1 MTNFVSLPAEIP
13 NKGMYVSDEMD
24 PRAIPPGY
32 VVDCKNIEFNKDGC
46 RTRMGYEQYPVALGT
61 LDLMEGRTFTK
72 GADWSAQT
80 DDDIA
85 VAAIGGQFADQKFIL
100 DSKSTHDTLYYNLSS
115 TIDITKYKRLS
126 FYFYSD
132 QSLVAGAFNIILS
145 EETAASTETGV
156 SAGNT
161 VVIASEAYTTGSWTQ
176 YQLYIRDGSK
186 DYSDIDALKSVSIEF
201 DYAKTTATKYYA
213 FYDFQLDEGAT
224 VLPLADAITGVD
236 SFSQADDTKVLIG
249 HTHVGSFRF
258 DEGERTW
265 NLLHVAELCDCDI
278 DTIDDWSDDANC
290 TASISV
296 DRKHGTGAIK
306 IVYDGTAGAIATY
319 DPTLALDDS
328 GYEGASTT
336 HSLCLWIKS
345 SINQSANAIKIHVI
359 DDAAGDVAHTIADAL
374 TADTWKFVRI
384 DYVKST
390 SGTVDGITV
399 EDDSG
404 NAATVTVDSIYI
416 TKKLT
421 GTSADIVDSEAIG
434 DSLYW
439 CNGEDVVSLWSSGY
453 TRDYISDGDAPTT
466 CKVLQASP
474 HGDRLHLLN
483 GVIRGTRYYHAD
495 WWSAPGVDDGL
506 TTFTAA
512 GWKKMSDTADPI
524 VACLA
529 FEAGRDVI
537 HRRQTMW
544 ERLYI
549 GSDAITYTYRP
560 VEDGHG
566 CAAGKTARRCGS
578 SDIWLGWE
586 SVYLYDGQ
594 TTHDI
599 AESIASALTAGIDRD
614 NIGTSFATVD
624 VGKSCYYLHVPK
636 SGSSSPDSTW
646 AYNWK
651 YQTWSYYDYTDAFR
665 CGTEAVLP
673 YETNFKRWLDAVG
686 TYGEQTSRWL
696 QGGEPGFEQTL
707 LYGDSSGYIHKISNN
722 TVNDNGSAV
731 AAWVTVRSE
740 KFNTLELKDRH
751 IKCTFI
757 ASGSTVTVSHSPD
770 LGDTW
775 LNEKVV
781 TLTSSRKTY
790 EYFCN
795 TRARQI
801 TYRFKKTTVDD
812 HFRIYLWYP
821 TALPASSITDTTNYT
836 A

>member
-213 FYDFQLDEGAT
+213 FYDFQLDEGTT
-224 VLPLADAITGVD
+224 VLPLAAAITGVAG
-236 SFSQADDTKVLIG
+236 FAQADDTKVLIG
-249 HTHVGSFRF
+249 HTHLGSFKY
-258 DEGERTW
+258 DVGERTW
-265 NLLHVAELCDCDI
+265 NLLNVAELCDCDI
-278 DTIDDWSDDANC
+278 DTIGDWSDDANC

-306 IVYDGTAGAIATY
+306 IVYDGTAGATATY
-319 DPTLALDDS
+319 APTLNLNDDA
-328 GYEGASTT
+328 YDT

-345 SINQSANAIKIHVI
+345 SVNQTANYLKIHVVDSDTNVKIHSI
-359 DDAAGDVAHTIADAL
+359 DDAL

-384 DYVKST
+384 DYVRAAAT
-390 SGTVDGITV
+390 DHIINGILV
-399 EDDSG
+399 EDDTG
-404 NAATVTVDSIYI
+404 TAGTVTVDNICI
-416 TKKLT
+416 MKKRT
-421 GTSADIVDSEAIG
+421 GASTDIVDSAAVG
-434 DSLYW
+434 DALYW
-439 CNGEDVVSLWSSGY
+439 CNDVDVVSTWTTAY
-453 TRDYISDGDAPTT
+453 TEGYISGDTGVPTA

-483 GVIRGTRYYHAD
+483 VLTGGNRKYHYD
-495 WWSAPGVDDGL
+495 FWSDAGAL
-506 TTFTAA
+506 TTFSATSWNAL
-512 GWKKMSDTADPI
+512 SNSSDPI
-524 VACLA
+524 YACTA
-529 FEAGRDVI
+529 FEAGRDI
-537 HRRQTMW
+537 INRRETMW
-544 ERLYI
+544 ERLYV
-549 GSDAITYTYRP
+549 GSTSMTYTYRP
-560 VEDGHG
+560 VHGGHG
-566 CAAGKTARRCGS
+566 CASGPTARRCGDS
-578 SDIWLGWE
+578 LIWLGWD

-594 TTHDI
+594 ETHDI
-599 AESIASALTAGIDRD
+599 AETVASALIGGIDRD
-614 NIGTSFATVD
+614 NISTSFATID
-624 VGKSCYYLHVPK
+624 EGNCYYYLHVPK
-636 SGSSSPDSTW
+636 SGSTSPDSTW

-651 YQTWSYYDYTDAFR
+651 YQTWSYYEYTDAFR
-665 CGTEAVLP
+665 CGTEAVLS
-673 YETNFKRWLDAVG
+673 YETNFKRIIDLVG
-686 TYGEQTSRWL
+686 TIAEQNWKL
-696 QGGEPGFEQTL
+696 NQGGEPGFEKTI
-707 LYGDSSGYIHKISNN
+707 LYGDASGYIYKVSNN
-722 TVNDNGSAV
+722 TVNDDGDAV
-731 AAWVTVRSE
+731 TAWVTVRPE
-740 KFNTLELKDRH
+740 KFNTLEEKDRH
-751 IKCTFI
+751 IKVTFI
-757 ASGSTVTVSHSPD
+757 ASGSNVTVSHSPD
-770 LGDTW
+770 LGQTW
-775 LNEKVV
+775 LNEQDF
-781 TLTSSRKTY
+781 TLSSNRKTY

-795 TRARQI
+795 TRCRQVS
-801 TYRFKKTTVDD
+801 YRFKKTAVSD

-821 TALPASSITDTTNYT
+821 TAIPASSITDTTNYT
-836 A
+836 V